1 MASIDIKLN
10 VFEGPLDLLLH
21 LIEKNKVEIYDI
33 PISEITE
40 QYLAYIR
47 QMEEED
53 LDVMSDF
60 LVMAATLLRI
70 KAKMLLPAREED
82 EEEGDPREELVR
94 RLLEY
99 KIYKYA
105 SKELK
110 AREYEAEKIF
120 FKERAVPE
128 EVLKYRQPVDIREI
142 TRDVSMEDLNR
153 IFQFVM
159 RKREDKIDPI
169 RSKFGEIKQEEV
181 KLEDKMDEVEYLVL
195 SKRRLSFREL
205 LEGQVSKEQIVVTF
219 LSILELMKV
228 GKIRAVQERTGQE
241 IIIEVLERHET
252 ETGND

>member
-82 EEEGDPREELVR
+82 EDEGDPREELVR

>member
-169 RSKFGEIKQEEV
+169 RSKFGEIKQGEV

-205 LEGQVSKEQIVVTF
+205 LEGQVSKEQIEVTF